1 MFLIRD
7 DHPLLG
13 AMDFEPW
20 DVTDDYLSG
29 GGARTYDDSGTY
41 TESSA
46 GQIAHVRN
54 HEWRHDLAEVVMALL
69 QAGLVIESFAA
80 LPYMDWPAFPALVP
94 CTHGWT
100 LPPGTP
106 RLAHPKTAVGLAVFN
121 SAVRLAGST
130 PMRALAGRFGG
141 SDDANLDLSDYR

>member
-69 QAGLVIESFAA
+69 QAGLVIESFAE

-106 RLAHPKTAVGLAVFN
+106 RIPLNFEVVARRPVI
-121 SAVRLAGST
+121 
-130 PMRALAGRFGG
+130 
-141 SDDANLDLSDYR
+141 